1 MSVFLQLPADV
12 SGHFVYT
19 VAHASGSHS
28 SYGSRALPFGWNWS
42 PLIAQRFIG
51 TIMAALDS
59 LLRHWWLYIDDL
71 WLAHSDPVF
80 LTFLGAYACHWLR
93 TAGFII
99 SPKSVLAPAQSITW
113 LGKHLD
119 ARTGITNLPTR
130 HAQVLLAI
138 WTLRTTSCSARSL
151 QRVLGSLQ
159 WLACPHS
166 LVGPWLAPV
175 YQYLFSTRAF
185 CLRRSC

>member
-1 MSVFLQLPADV
+1 MFWHVSVFLQLPADV

-71 WLAHSDPVF
+71 LLAHSDPVF
-80 LTFLGAYACHWLR
+80 LTFLGAYACHWLQ

-119 ARTGITNLPTR
+119 VRTGITNLPTR
-130 HAQVLLAI
+130 HAQVLLCHLDLAHDF
-138 WTLRTTSCSARSL
+138 L
-151 QRVLGSLQ
+151 LGSQPSTCVGITAVAGLPAFIG
-159 WLACPHS
+159 WPLACPRVPV
-166 LVGPWLAPV
+166 LVLYKW
-175 YQYLFSTRAF
+175 S
-185 CLRRSC
+185 